1 MSFEF
6 SQNLLADIGSS
17 QSPTSSL
24 SLSTSTSVNPSAA
37 SQLQKSQSCLSQEM
51 PFSQNLLDIDDN
63 SQSQIVT
70 SISQPYRSQILSQ
83 QQSLNIPGRSN
94 FVQNRVPASRLNA
107 TPERINGNVANALK
121 QVQNR
126 LEDFPVIVSRM
137 LEEGLDYV
145 EKDFKAT
152 ADKSEEELKILTN
165 AMDMMKNQVKEKDE
179 KVKSFIEKIIGEFN
193 SMSMTL
199 EKLKRDK
206 GKYLELI
213 DTLQMTIDQQKKII
227 DKLKLEVS
235 SFKTETKTIRVRS
248 MDKLVE
254 SSISPR
260 PIIRDIGNLIPETR
274 DDFIITPR
282 SLLKPILTPT
292 SSESVRKFSLDDIIA
307 VSDEEDED
315 PEEEAIN
322 IDSSSL
328 DIDFSDI
335 FTIESDEEM
344 MVEE

>member
-1 MSFEF
+1 
-6 SQNLLADIGSS
+6 
-17 QSPTSSL
+17 
-24 SLSTSTSVNPSAA
+24 
-37 SQLQKSQSCLSQEM
+37 M

-63 SQSQIVT
+63 SQSQLVT
-70 SISQPYRSQILSQ
+70 SSISQPYRSQSQHILSQ
-83 QQSLNIPGRSN
+83 QQSLNISGRSN
-94 FVQNRVPASRLNA
+94 FVQNRIPSSRLNA

-145 EKDFKAT
+145 EKDCRAT

-165 AMDMMKNQVKEKDE
+165 AMDMMKHQVKEKDE

-235 SFKTETKTIRVRS
+235 SFKTKTETIRVKS
-248 MDKLVE
+248 MDKLVDI
-254 SSISPR
+254 SISPR

-282 SLLKPILTPT
+282 SLLKPIFTPS
-292 SSESVRKFSLDDIIA
+292 SSESVRKFSPDDIIA
-307 VSDEEDED
+307 ISDEEDDD

-322 IDSSSL
+322 NDSSSL

-335 FTIESDEEM
+335 ITIESDEEI

>member
-1 MSFEF
+1 
-6 SQNLLADIGSS
+6 
-17 QSPTSSL
+17 
-24 SLSTSTSVNPSAA
+24 
-37 SQLQKSQSCLSQEM
+37 M

-63 SQSQIVT
+63 SQSQLVT
-70 SISQPYRSQILSQ
+70 SSISQPYRSQSQHILSQ
-83 QQSLNIPGRSN
+83 QQSLNISGRSN
-94 FVQNRVPASRLNA
+94 FVQNRIPSSRLNA

-165 AMDMMKNQVKEKDE
+165 TMDMMKHQVKEKDE
-179 KVKSFIEKIIGEFN
+179 KVRIFIEKIIGEFN

-227 DKLKLEVS
+227 DKLKFEVS
-235 SFKTETKTIRVRS
+235 TFKTETKTIRVRS
-248 MDKLVE
+248 MDKLMDI
-254 SSISPR
+254 SISPR
-260 PIIRDIGNLIPETR
+260 PIIRDIVNLIPEAT

-307 VSDEEDED
+307 VSDEENDD
-315 PEEEAIN
+315 PEQEAIN
-322 IDSSSL
+322 I

>member
-1 MSFEF
+1 
-6 SQNLLADIGSS
+6 
-17 QSPTSSL
+17 
-24 SLSTSTSVNPSAA
+24 
-37 SQLQKSQSCLSQEM
+37 M

-63 SQSQIVT
+63 SQSQLVT
-70 SISQPYRSQILSQ
+70 SSISQPYRSQSQHILSQ
-83 QQSLNIPGRSN
+83 QQSLNIPGRNN

-126 LEDFPVIVSRM
+126 LEDFPIIVSRM

-152 ADKSEEELKILTN
+152 ADKNEEELKILTN
-165 AMDMMKNQVKEKDE
+165 AMDMMKHQVKEKDE

-235 SFKTETKTIRVRS
+235 SFKTKTETIRGKS
-248 MDKLVE
+248 MDKLVD

-260 PIIRDIGNLIPETR
+260 PIIRDIGNLIPETK

-282 SLLKPILTPT
+282 SLLKPIFTPS

>member
-1 MSFEF
+1 
-6 SQNLLADIGSS
+6 
-17 QSPTSSL
+17 
-24 SLSTSTSVNPSAA
+24 
-37 SQLQKSQSCLSQEM
+37 
-51 PFSQNLLDIDDN
+51 
-63 SQSQIVT
+63 
-70 SISQPYRSQILSQ
+70 
-83 QQSLNIPGRSN
+83 
-94 FVQNRVPASRLNA
+94 
-107 TPERINGNVANALK
+107 
-121 QVQNR
+121 
-126 LEDFPVIVSRM
+126 M

-145 EKDFKAT
+145 EKDFKST
-152 ADKSEEELKILTN
+152 ADKSEEELKILIN

-179 KVKSFIEKIIGEFN
+179 KVKNFIEKIIGEFN

-235 SFKTETKTIRVRS
+235 SFKTETKTIRVKS
-248 MDKLVE
+248 MDKLVD

>member
-1 MSFEF
+1 
-6 SQNLLADIGSS
+6 
-17 QSPTSSL
+17 
-24 SLSTSTSVNPSAA
+24 
-37 SQLQKSQSCLSQEM
+37 M

-63 SQSQIVT
+63 SQSQIIT
-70 SISQPYRSQILSQ
+70 SISQPYRSQSQHILSQ

-94 FVQNRVPASRLNA
+94 FVQNRVPTSRLNA
-107 TPERINGNVANALK
+107 TPERINGDVANALK

-145 EKDFKAT
+145 EKDFRAT
-152 ADKSEEELKILTN
+152 ADKSEEEMKILTN
-165 AMDMMKNQVKEKDE
+165 AMDMIKNQVKEKDE

-235 SFKTETKTIRVRS
+235 SFKTETKTIRVKS
-248 MDKLVE
+248 MDKLVDI
-254 SSISPR
+254 SISPR
-260 PIIRDIGNLIPETR
+260 PLIRDIGNLISETR

-292 SSESVRKFSLDDIIA
+292 RSESVRKFSLDDIIA
-307 VSDEEDED
+307 VSDEEDDD
-315 PEEEAIN
+315 PEQ
-322 IDSSSL
+322 
-328 DIDFSDI
+328 
-335 FTIESDEEM
+335 ESDEEM

>member
-1 MSFEF
+1 
-6 SQNLLADIGSS
+6 
-17 QSPTSSL
+17 
-24 SLSTSTSVNPSAA
+24 
-37 SQLQKSQSCLSQEM
+37 M

-63 SQSQIVT
+63 SQSQLVT
-70 SISQPYRSQILSQ
+70 SSISQPYRSQSQQILSQ
-83 QQSLNIPGRSN
+83 QQSLNISGRGN
-94 FVQNRVPASRLNA
+94 FVQNRIPSSRLNA

-152 ADKSEEELKILTN
+152 ADKSEEELKMLTN

-235 SFKTETKTIRVRS
+235 SFKTKTETIRVKS
-248 MDKLVE
+248 MDKLVD

-260 PIIRDIGNLIPETR
+260 PIIRDIGNLIPETK

-292 SSESVRKFSLDDIIA
+292 SSESVRKFSPDDIIA

-322 IDSSSL
+322 ID
-328 DIDFSDI
+328 IDFSDI